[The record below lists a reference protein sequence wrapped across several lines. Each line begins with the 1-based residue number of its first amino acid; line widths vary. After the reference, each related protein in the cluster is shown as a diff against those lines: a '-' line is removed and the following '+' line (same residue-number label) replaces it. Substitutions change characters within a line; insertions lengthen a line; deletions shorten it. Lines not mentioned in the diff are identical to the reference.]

1 MVLSRRGCPLLRG
14 FASAAAESRA
24 VGLRSRLISSRLKDP
39 LQSLHPLCLAIY
51 VKTQLWVLHV
61 RVQFWYQ
68 DFSWCSGEIRVMG

>member
-51 VKTQLWVLHV
+51 VKNSTVGSACACSVLVPRFQLV
-61 RVQFWYQ
+61 
-68 DFSWCSGEIRVMG
+68 